1 VLGVFGD
8 PAETGKPAGDDLR
21 EGKRTVLMAVAIDKA
36 DAVQEKELK
45 NGLGNPDLNA
55 SQVEKMQEIIT
66 QTGAL
71 THIELM
77 IEELTNTSLSALNF
91 DEIHPIGR
99 DLLTQLAVIA
109 TSRKI

>member
-1 VLGVFGD
+1 
-8 PAETGKPAGDDLR
+8 
-21 EGKRTVLMAVAIDKA
+21 MAVAIAKA
-36 DAVQEKELK
+36 DAEQEKELK
-45 NGLGNPDLNA
+45 SGLGNPDLSA

-71 THIELM
+71 AHIELM
-77 IEELTNTSLSALNF
+77 IEELTNAAISALNF
-91 DEIHPIGR
+91 EHISPIGR

>member
-1 VLGVFGD
+1 
-8 PAETGKPAGDDLR
+8 
-21 EGKRTVLMAVAIDKA
+21 
-36 DAVQEKELK
+36 
-45 NGLGNPDLNA
+45 
-55 SQVEKMQEIIT
+55 MQEIIT

-99 DLLTQLAVIA
+99 DLLKQLAVIA

>member
-1 VLGVFGD
+1 
-8 PAETGKPAGDDLR
+8 
-21 EGKRTVLMAVAIDKA
+21 MAVAIDKA

-45 NGLGNPDLNA
+45 SGLGNPVLNA

-71 THIELM
+71 AHIELM